1 MCKTSPAAASSA
13 RPVTAWLGLLAALLL
28 LGLQVACDRAPST
41 PPPTPGTSTGSQTTR
56 ALSLLPADY
65 QPPKRVFLITVDTL
79 RADHMSLY
87 GYPRDTSP
95 NLVALARDGVTFERA
110 IAQWPKT
117 GASFASIF
125 TGRYPQTT
133 GLTHAAAV
141 EVPEVYRTLPE
152 IFHEAGY
159 RTAAVISNAVLSK
172 DLGWDTGF
180 DEFLQTW
187 GDGHSDQPTIF
198 REQLWAGEV
207 NERAL
212 PLLERLRDVERTFV
226 WLHYSDPHVPY
237 MLPEGFDNPFLDDPY
252 YQGDE
257 RVDLRN
263 TRGRRLG
270 DHEELR
276 YYVAQYDANI
286 LVADQH
292 IQAVVERARSLGL
305 LDDALVIFTAD
316 HGESLG
322 EHGSYFE
329 HGPTPYNTA
338 SHVPLFFI
346 RYGGS
351 EATEALVSGGTLASQ
366 RRVERAVDLVDLYP
380 TLLDLVFPQVEVE
393 GLEGESLLP
402 WLLPEV
408 DEARTDA
415 LSHYA
420 FAEAGRKPTHYRSV
434 QDEAW
439 KLIYLPETQRR
450 QRLVPEAYELYH
462 LQSDP
467 SETRNLLAEG
477 EVEAHT
483 EQVRRLRRE
492 LFGWLRE
499 NVEAGDDADSEEAQK
514 ALRALGYTD

>member
-1 MCKTSPAAASSA
+1 MCTTSPASVSSA
-13 RPVTAWLGLLAALLL
+13 RSAHACLGLLTTLLL
-28 LGLQVACDRAPST
+28 WGTQIACDRAPST
-41 PPPTPGTSTGSQTTR
+41 PPAETSAGSSTTR
-56 ALSLLPADY
+56 AHSLLPGDY
-65 QPPKRVFLITVDTL
+65 QPPQRVFLITVDTL

-95 NLVALARDGVTFERA
+95 YLRELATSGVTFDKA

-133 GLTHAAAV
+133 GMTHAAAV
-141 EVPEVYRTLPE
+141 EVPEAYHTLPE
-152 IFHEAGY
+152 VFHDAGY

-172 DLGWDTGF
+172 DLGWDAGF
-180 DEFLQTW
+180 DEYLQTW

-212 PLLERLRDVERTFV
+212 PLLERLQDVDRTFV

-237 MLPEGFDNPFLDDPY
+237 ILPDGFDNPFLDDSY

-263 TRGRRLG
+263 TRGRRIG
-270 DHEELR
+270 DHDELR
-276 YYVAQYDANI
+276 FYVAQYDANI
-286 LVADQH
+286 LVTDLH
-292 IQAVVERARSLGL
+292 IQAVLERARSLGL

-322 EHGSYFE
+322 DHGSYFE
-329 HGPTPYNTA
+329 HGPTPYNAA
-338 SHVPLFFI
+338 SHVPLFFV
-346 RYGGS
+346 RYGSAQDGAPAVGS
-351 EATEALVSGGTLASQ
+351 LAEQ

-380 TLLDLVFPQVEVE
+380 TLLDLALPRVEVD

-402 WLLPEV
+402 WLLPDLEPT
-408 DEARTDA
+408 RTEA
-415 LSHYA
+415 LSRYA
-420 FAEAGRKPTHYRSV
+420 FAEAGRKPAHYRSV

-462 LQSDP
+462 LPSDP
-467 SETRNLLAEG
+467 GETRNLLAED
-477 EVEAHT
+477 ETADHT

-492 LFGWLRE
+492 LFGWLRD
-499 NVEAGDDADSEEAQK
+499 NVEAGSDADSEEAQK